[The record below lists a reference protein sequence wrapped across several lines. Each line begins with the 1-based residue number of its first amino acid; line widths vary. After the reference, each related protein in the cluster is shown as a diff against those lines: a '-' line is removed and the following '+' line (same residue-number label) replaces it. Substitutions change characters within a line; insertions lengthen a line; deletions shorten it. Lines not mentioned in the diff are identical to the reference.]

1 MDSYH
6 NVMCVHYIKKY
17 NVLCMQLNIFN
28 YRVFCNALNFTQKI
42 LGSEESKDLVMERS
56 EIKTIPQFQIK
67 FCQNFATSQKTL
79 YTQRNK
85 FPNLVKI
92 NSILIAITLF
102 QSIWLAPNRIP
113 LSPNQSEM
121 CNIIPNLDYFNKI
134 HKLNSE
140 NGLVP

>member
-56 EIKTIPQFQIK
+56 EIKTIP
-67 FCQNFATSQKTL
+67 
-79 YTQRNK
+79 
-85 FPNLVKI
+85 
-92 NSILIAITLF
+92 
-102 QSIWLAPNRIP
+102 
-113 LSPNQSEM
+113 
-121 CNIIPNLDYFNKI
+121 
-134 HKLNSE
+134 
-140 NGLVP
+140 